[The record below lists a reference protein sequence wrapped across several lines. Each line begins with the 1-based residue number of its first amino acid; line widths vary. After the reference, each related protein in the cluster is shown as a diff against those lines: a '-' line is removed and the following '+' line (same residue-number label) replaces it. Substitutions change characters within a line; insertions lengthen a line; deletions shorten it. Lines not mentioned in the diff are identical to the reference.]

1 MQAALQ
7 QARTPQPG
15 FPLLPVSHPTAM
27 IYLDESGVINRDRF
41 FGIGCL
47 RVVDDARLQRSL
59 REHRQRLECF
69 EEIHWAKLDKAGALR
84 HSVFELASAAI
95 DMFFELDGVSFCCTV
110 ADRQE
115 GDITGGYG
123 SSWKAYEGLATRV
136 LSNAIGPS
144 ELVSVVAD
152 HVDTPRNIHFE
163 DDVKKEL
170 NSSRNRLAVT
180 TITRAHSHAVDGLQ
194 LADLLLGA
202 TMFDFRQGS
211 EPEAEGIKGQKAKL
225 SSHLLE
231 RCEVVSFRPKGK
243 EVADKFKV
251 QMRRPTHRGRRGRR
265 RK

>member
-1 MQAALQ
+1 MQQALQ
-7 QARTPQPG
+7 QQEEPQVEI
-15 FPLLPVSHPTAM
+15 PLLPTTHPTAM
-27 IYLDESGVINRDRF
+27 IYLDESGVINRDRY

-47 RVVDDARLQRSL
+47 RVVDDAGLRRSL
-59 REHRQRLECF
+59 RGHRQRLECF
-69 EEIHWAKLDKAGALR
+69 EEIHWASLDKAGSQR
-84 HSVFELASAAI
+84 HGVYELASAAI
-95 DMFFELDGVSFCCTV
+95 DAFFDLDEVSFCCTV

-115 GDITGGYG
+115 GDITAGYQ

-136 LSNAIGPS
+136 LNSAIGPS

-152 HVDTPRNIHFE
+152 HVDTPRNVRFE

-170 NSSRNRLAVT
+170 NGSRHRLAVT

-211 EPEAEGIKGQKAKL
+211 NPESGGAGGQKARL
-225 SSHLLE
+225 SSQLLD
-231 RCEVVSFRPKGK
+231 RCEVVSFRPQGK
-243 EVADKFKV
+243 EVQGKFKV
-251 QMRRPTHRGRRGRR
+251 QMRRATHRGRRGRR